1 MKVERGC
8 YTAITEDLHVLL
20 SLLHCT
26 MTAYL
31 HGGWLKPAA
40 GDKQSGY
47 GFPIVLAF
55 PQNDNY
61 LHHYLK
67 REKIAPGLVE

>member
-1 MKVERGC
+1 
-8 YTAITEDLHVLL
+8 LHILL

-40 GDKQSGY
+40 GDKQSGC
-47 GFPIVLAF
+47 GSRIVSSFPW
-55 PQNDNY
+55 NHNC

-67 REKIAPGLVE
+67 RESIAPGLAGKCNMTSATDLVC